1 MRRDSD
7 PQTTTDNLTEKYTS
21 KFLYVSYAVMLVI
34 SVIMLVA
41 GIIVGNYKDIIIAV
55 PVILIL
61 TDALFVERT
70 VVHIPPLM
78 IFLTVG
84 LMILILLERGIE
96 TDILIDLVADILL
109 GIVMALSGVIITYSL
124 LRTMPGVSDRSPA
137 LVPFVSFALAISFFT
152 IVLMM
157 QYILCIIAN
166 DEVLTTSEIMG
177 QLFVITV
184 VAALISGLFYF
195 NKHTGIFHN
204 TVIQF
209 LETRSGT
216 ISAEE
221 YERMEIERALVGG
234 ESEKTEYKS
243 TLRTNLQTGEKDPRM
258 EKAVLKTLVAFLN
271 SRGGT
276 LLIGISDDGS
286 VSGIDENSFDNRDKL
301 NLHMTNLIASQIGN
315 EFIPYI
321 SFILSD
327 YEGKGVM
334 RVICRKSD
342 DPVFLKEGKQET
354 FFVRSGP
361 SSIELTGTDLL
372 NYVDNRFKKRSRRSL
387 QR

>member
-1 MRRDSD
+1 MRGDNNS
-7 PQTTTDNLTEKYTS
+7 QTATNTLTEKYTS
-21 KFLYVSYAVMLVI
+21 KFLYVSYAVMLVV
-34 SVIMLVA
+34 SVILLIA
-41 GIIVGNYKDIIIAV
+41 GIAVGNYKDIIIAV
-55 PVILIL
+55 PVIIIL

-84 LMILILLERGIE
+84 LMVLILFERGIE
-96 TDILIDLVADILL
+96 ADFLIDLIADVLL
-109 GIVMALSGVIITYSL
+109 GIVMALSGIIITYSL
-124 LRTMPGVSDRSPA
+124 LRTMPDVSDERPT
-137 LVPFVSFALAISFFT
+137 LVPFVSLALAISFFT
-152 IVLMM
+152 MILMI
-157 QYILCIIAN
+157 QYILCVITN
-166 DEVLTTSEIMG
+166 DTVLTTEEIMG
-177 QLFVITV
+177 QLLVITA
-184 VAALISGLFYF
+184 VAALVSGLFYF

-204 TVIQF
+204 TVNQF

-221 YERMEIERALVGG
+221 YERMEIERALTSG

-276 LLIGISDDGS
+276 LLIGISDDGG
-286 VSGIDENSFDNRDKL
+286 VSGIDEGSFDNRDKL

-321 SFILSD
+321 SFKLSD
-327 YEGKGVM
+327 YEGKGIM
-334 RVICRKSD
+334 RVVCRKSNE
-342 DPVFLKEGKQET
+342 PVFLREGKQET

-372 NYVDNRFKKRSRRSL
+372 NYVDNRFKKRSG
-387 QR
+387 

>member
-7 PQTTTDNLTEKYTS
+7 PHTTTSILTEKYTS

-34 SVIMLVA
+34 SVIMFIAGVA
-41 GIIVGNYKDIIIAV
+41 VGNYKDIIIAV
-55 PVILIL
+55 PVIIIL
-61 TDALFVERT
+61 ADALFVERT

-84 LMILILLERGIE
+84 LMVLILLERGI
-96 TDILIDLVADILL
+96 DSDFLIDLIADVLL
-109 GIVMALSGVIITYSL
+109 GIIMGLSGIIMTYSL
-124 LRTMPGVSDRSPA
+124 LRTMPGVSDEKPT
-137 LVPFVSFALAISFFT
+137 LVPFVSFALALSFFT
-152 IVLMM
+152 IILMI
-157 QYILCIIAN
+157 QYVLCIIAN
-166 DEVLTTSEIMG
+166 DEPLTTGEIMG
-177 QLFVITV
+177 QLFVITAV
-184 VAALISGLFYF
+184 TVLVSFLFYF
-195 NKHTGIFHN
+195 SKYTGIFQN
-204 TVIQF
+204 TVNQF

-221 YERMEIERALVGG
+221 YERIEIEKALKSG
-234 ESEKTEYKS
+234 ESERTEYKS

-258 EKAVLKTLVAFLN
+258 ERAVLKTLVAFLN

-276 LLIGISDDGS
+276 LLIGISDDGG
-286 VSGIDENSFDNRDKL
+286 VSGIDEGSFDNRDKL

-321 SFILSD
+321 SFKLSD
-327 YEGKGVM
+327 YEEKGIM
-334 RVICRKSD
+334 RVVCRKSD

-361 SSIELTGTDLL
+361 SSIELIGTDLL
-372 NYVDNRFKKRSRRSL
+372 NYVDNRFKKRSR
-387 QR
+387 